1 MTLTTDHGSSNS
13 PTTMGLIDLMTSLAI
28 VFIMLFAALSTQ
40 ASSGAQT
47 QLQAHKEDV
56 QEALRNHLGR
66 FDLALDSDPQDP
78 LTLLIVVPENR
89 LTFEF
94 ARSTLSPQGEQ
105 FLKDAMPFYAAAL
118 CGPLRSKI
126 DSLAIQGHTDDRGD
140 DVYNLQLSQE
150 RSLAVM
156 VRSLE
161 VIQAQA
167 PLAYEC
173 FQEMTSASGRGRQ
186 ELVHDPNHQV
196 NHEKSRRVIFK
207 IRLRSTEQRSVP
219 GLPLT
224 RTASGPAVG

>member
-1 MTLTTDHGSSNS
+1 MTLNTEHGSSNS

-94 ARSTLSPQGEQ
+94 ARSTLSPQGVQ
-105 FLKDAMPFYAAAL
+105 FLKDAMPFYATAL

-161 VIQAQA
+161 IIQAQA
-167 PLAYEC
+167 PSAYEC

-186 ELVHDPNHQV
+186 ELVHDANHQV
-196 NHEKSRRVIFK
+196 NQHKSRRVILK
-207 IRLRSTEQRSVP
+207 IQLRTTEQRSVP
-219 GLPLT
+219 VLPLT
-224 RTASGPAVG
+224 RTASGTAAG